1 MSDGTMN
8 VRAKIEQHSE
18 RSVPNEAPEIL
29 AQGMVAHVGFSL
41 DGQPYVIPFS
51 YHYDLAA
58 PNRLYLH
65 GSLGSRALKHLAGG
79 AKVCI
84 SVTLLD
90 ELVYSRT
97 ALYHSMNYRSVVC
110 FGKGRLITSQEEK
123 DVLFKRMV
131 GRDFPGREPGRD
143 YEAPPA
149 AHLEQTAL
157 VGVEIEEMSAKAR
170 QGGPAGPRDADEN
183 APGTSGVVK
192 VKPPNS

>member
-1 MSDGTMN
+1 MTH
-8 VRAKIEQHSE
+8 RAKIEQHAE
-18 RSVPNEAPEIL
+18 RAVPDEAPEIL

-51 YHYDLAA
+51 YHYDPAT
-58 PNRLYLH
+58 PRRLYLH
-65 GSLGSRALKHLAGG
+65 GGLDSRALKHLAGG
-79 AKVCI
+79 AKLCI

-97 ALYHSMNYRSVVC
+97 ALHHSMNYRSVVC
-110 FGKGRLITSQEEK
+110 FGRGKVITSQEEK
-123 DVLFKRMV
+123 DAVFKRMV
-131 GRDFPGREPGRD
+131 GRYFPGREAGRD

-157 VGVEIEEMSAKAR
+157 VEVEIEEMSAKAR
-170 QGGPAGPRDADEN
+170 SGGPTGPRDADES
-183 APGTSGVVK
+183 ALGTSGVVK